1 MAADRT
7 FVTELA
13 TGLGMVGGDDLASI
27 IARRPTVLANLGMDD
42 WERLTLL
49 WRSRV
54 YNTDFE
60 AGFVNGRAFFA
71 AADALNGRRPRVV
84 EWTGGR
90 RAPGDEVVPSDLRVD
105 HVYLVSCKYLSRVL
119 HNPSPARLVEGLL
132 TQAPV
137 DDARDWYQRV
147 APVEHQD
154 LYQAC
159 ADAVECGPLPPLVSD
174 LLRPKRQQLAEALRG
189 GWPKDA
195 VPAYARLCSVV
206 AEATA
211 KLWSSRVNRQN
222 AEAIVWRLL
231 RIGSAPY
238 FILGT
243 SSYGSMRL
251 RIDTPWDWKQV
262 YRLRRFEI
270 APQVGGQPRVQWAA
284 VYEVRRTAEERTVHG
299 HIEIRWSHGR
309 FGQPPEAKV
318 YLDSAHEDVPGYHP
332 LEQPS

>member
-132 TQAPV
+132 SSH
-137 DDARDWYQRV
+137 R
-147 APVEHQD
+147 
-154 LYQAC
+154 
-159 ADAVECGPLPPLVSD
+159 LPSTT
-174 LLRPKRQQLAEALRG
+174 RGTGTSALRRSSIKTCTRHAPMRWNADRFRRSSPTSFVRSG
-189 GWPKDA
+189 SSLLKHYG
-195 VPAYARLCSVV
+195 V
-206 AEATA
+206 A
-211 KLWSSRVNRQN
+211 
-222 AEAIVWRLL
+222 
-231 RIGSAPY
+231 G
-238 FILGT
+238 
-243 SSYGSMRL
+243 
-251 RIDTPWDWKQV
+251 
-262 YRLRRFEI
+262 
-270 APQVGGQPRVQWAA
+270 
-284 VYEVRRTAEERTVHG
+284 RRTLCRRMRASAASWR
-299 HIEIRWSHGR
+299 R
-309 FGQPPEAKV
+309 QPPSCGALASTGKT
-318 YLDSAHEDVPGYHP
+318 PR
-332 LEQPS
+332 Q